1 MKQWIVNIILFIL
14 VLVALGFSLLKV
26 TPFEI
31 TSETYIG
38 VIVSLLSLAAAFV
51 IGYQIYNA
59 IEFRKEIKEQREKYN
74 DIIRRNEEIEKK
86 LKQQVCVMQ
95 EGFDIISSLM
105 EYNNGQQEVT
115 CKSAFKKLHE
125 ALLSSIETDRVDY
138 EWIFEFLRTFISDMC
153 WLSFTHGYNRDK
165 NDEYVVNTPGQN
177 YGRKLKEVIDDY
189 LESIKAND
197 KKLRQS
203 PNFYKIKMEYERTM
217 KLLYQRLTE
226 ISENPEKVLTPEE
239 KLNIIYH

>member
-86 LKQQVCVMQ
+86 LKQQECVMQ

-105 EYNNGQQEVT
+105 EYNNGQHAY
-115 CKSAFKKLHE
+115 S
-125 ALLSSIETDRVDY
+125 
-138 EWIFEFLRTFISDMC
+138 
-153 WLSFTHGYNRDK
+153 
-165 NDEYVVNTPGQN
+165 
-177 YGRKLKEVIDDY
+177 GR
-189 LESIKAND
+189 
-197 KKLRQS
+197 
-203 PNFYKIKMEYERTM
+203 
-217 KLLYQRLTE
+217 
-226 ISENPEKVLTPEE
+226 
-239 KLNIIYH
+239 